1 MKISVCMATYNGAK
15 YITEQLQSILSQLGE
30 NDEVVISDDG
40 SSDNTRELIGAISDN
55 RIRLVINGGSKG
67 YTSNFEN
74 ALRLSTGDYIFLSDQ
89 DDVWLPGKVN
99 NFIKLFKHYDFIVSD
114 CIVVDCQ
121 LNCVN
126 PSHFKIHNVKQ
137 GFIRNY
143 LLPRYVGACMG
154 FKRVV
159 LQQALPFPPQRK
171 YVAHDYWLS
180 LIAELKFKV
189 CVLDEPYLLY
199 RRHSNNTSNGGARST
214 NSLYHKLMV
223 RVVSGYCLF
232 KRIML
237 DN

>member
-1 MKISVCMATYNGAK
+1 VRISVCMATYNGGK
-15 YITEQLQSILSQLGE
+15 YITEQLESILSQLGE

-40 SSDNTRELIGAISDN
+40 SSDNTRELVRGMSDS
-55 RIRLVINGGSKG
+55 RIRLVINEGDKG

-74 ALRLSTGDYIFLSDQ
+74 ALRLSSGDYIFLADQ

-99 NFIKLFKHYDFIVSD
+99 DFIKLFKHYDFIVSD
-114 CIVVDCQ
+114 CIVVDAQ
-121 LNCVN
+121 LNYIN
-126 PSHFKIHNVKQ
+126 PSHFKIHSVKQ

-199 RRHSNNTSNGGARST
+199 RRHSNNTSNGGARSK

-223 RVVSGYCLF
+223 RVVSGYSIC
-232 KRIML
+232 KRYML